1 MSNYLLFFFLKI
13 LFARI
18 IYFISYGNNK
28 MISMVD
34 LIFFKFKKINDLIK
48 VNKSILLSSFQ
59 YNDTKNGLI
68 QQINLNIKWLEL
80 NIEKIIKLV

>member
-1 MSNYLLFFFLKI
+1 
-13 LFARI
+13 
-18 IYFISYGNNK
+18 

-59 YNDTKNGLI
+59 YNDTKNALI

>member
-1 MSNYLLFFFLKI
+1 
-13 LFARI
+13 
-18 IYFISYGNNK
+18 
-28 MISMVD
+28 MVD

-80 NIEKIIKLV
+80 NIEKIIKLVQLNLNVFKYTYGFICLKNIRKNKFIKQLIF